1 MKIALCVIFCCLF
14 TISYSLEQA
23 DSSRT
28 KLKAGANVSLNS
40 NGIASIPA
48 FSLEKPA
55 IIAALALTK
64 GRFSYE
70 PVLAYGLDLK
80 PWFIDNWLQY
90 NIINRPVFVLR
101 TGFNISTF
109 FSELKLHEDTA
120 ILQGQRY
127 FALALTGIYKITPNT
142 SLTVA
147 YWNDRGQEPGTI
159 KGHFFNLVG
168 ERSDINIG
176 KHFLFAIALQLFYI
190 NYDGNN
196 DGLFVSPRIAGSV
209 RNVPFSLFFQGIQ
222 AIQSNIEPFPGFNW
236 NVGLAY
242 TL

>member
-1 MKIALCVIFCCLF
+1 MKIALSVVFCCLF
-14 TISYSLEQA
+14 TLSYSVEKA
-23 DSSRT
+23 DSTRT

-48 FSLEKPA
+48 FSLGDPA
-55 IIAALALTK
+55 IIASLALTK

-70 PVLAYGLDLK
+70 PVLAYGLDMK

-90 NIINRPVFVLR
+90 NIINRPAFIFR
-101 TGFNISTF
+101 TGFNFSTF
-109 FSELKLHEDTA
+109 FSEYKTMEDTLLKA
-120 ILQGQRY
+120 ERY

-168 ERSDINIG
+168 ERTDISIG
-176 KHFLFAIALQLFYI
+176 KHMLFAIALQLFYI

-196 DGLFVSPRIAGSV
+196 DGLFVSPKIAGSL

-236 NVGLAY
+236 NIGLGY

>member
-1 MKIALCVIFCCLF
+1 MKTPFCIAFFFIFTL
-14 TISYSLEQA
+14 SYALEKA
-23 DSSRT
+23 DSTRT
-28 KLKAGANVSLNS
+28 KLKASGTVSLNS

-48 FSLEKPA
+48 FSLGDPA
-55 IIAALALTK
+55 IIASFSLTK

-70 PVLAYGLDLK
+70 PVLAYGLDMK

-90 NIINRPVFVLR
+90 NIINRPVFIFR
-101 TGFNISTF
+101 AGFNFSTF
-109 FSELKLHEDTA
+109 FSEYKTPEDTLLKA
-120 ILQGQRY
+120 ERY
-127 FALALTGIYKITPNT
+127 FAIALTGIYKITPNT

-168 ERSDINIG
+168 ERSNINIG
-176 KHFLFAIALQLFYI
+176 KHFLFAIALQVFYI

-196 DGLFVSPRIAGSV
+196 DGLFVSPRIAGAI